1 MWNTIWNKIKEAF
14 RKMLKNSTLEQKLN
28 IAPAISNE
36 MRTAIELWTNMYQD
50 KSPWLKEPTTAD
62 PTRIVSLGL
71 PSMISSEKARMVVLE
86 LKSDIT
92 TPTVTETEKNPDY
105 TPPTVDDAGNVQISP
120 EPQYI
125 TTETP
130 VGDTTRAEYLNEQY
144 QTKIVSKLRNIVE
157 FMVAKGGF
165 VIKPYVVVTTSDI
178 EGTEEPNITMEFD
191 FVQADMFFPLAFD
204 STNKL
209 IDAAFLQ
216 IKTTAEFIYYRIER
230 HTLEGTKCIIQNMA
244 FKKDNNKRNTSDNMD
259 LGQPISLSE
268 VPEWKDFAPRTV
280 IENVKQLLFSYI
292 KMPEAN
298 TIDAYSPLGVSGF
311 SRAVKL
317 IEEADRQYSR
327 MLWEFEGGE
336 LAIDIDRDALSTE
349 IASDGSRYEHRPML
363 QQRLFR
369 KVDLGDSNTYE
380 IFNPA
385 FRDDSL
391 INGLNTILKRI
402 EDVCAI
408 SRGTLSDVNSDA
420 RTATELKILKQRSYS
435 SNVEIQ
441 KQVEAGLKD
450 LIYVM
455 DVYCTLYHITPPGE
469 YDVSFEWDDSILV
482 DVNEELNKRITLMQ
496 NGLASKLENR
506 MWYFGETEAQAR
518 QALQNIADEERQS
531 AENDIFM
538 QNNIGGV

>member
-1 MWNTIWNKIKEAF
+1 MWKGIWTKIKEVF
-14 RKMLKNSTLEQKLN
+14 KKMLGNTTLEQKLN
-28 IAPAISNE
+28 VTPAISND
-36 MRTAIELWTNMYQD
+36 MREAIELWTNMYQD

-62 PTRIVSLGL
+62 PVRITSLGL
-71 PSMISSEKARMVVLE
+71 ASMIASEKARMAVLE

-92 TPTVTETEKNPDY
+92 TPMITETTENPNY
-105 TPPTVDDAGNVQISP
+105 APPQIDENGTVQVSP
-120 EPQYI
+120 EPEYI

-130 VGDTTRAEYLNEQY
+130 VGDTTRADYLNEQY
-144 QTKIVSKLRNIVE
+144 QTKIISKLRNIVE
-157 FMVAKGGF
+157 FLVAKGGF
-165 VIKPYVVVTTSDI
+165 VIKPYVVINTSVV
-178 EGTEEPNITMEFD
+178 EGSEEPNATMEFD
-191 FVQADMFFPLAFD
+191 FVHADMFFPLAFD

-209 IDAAFLQ
+209 VDAAFLQ
-216 IKTTAEFIYYRIER
+216 IKPTAEFIYYRIER
-230 HTLEGTKCIIQNMA
+230 HTLNGTTCTIQNMA
-244 FKKDNNKRNTSDNMD
+244 FKKDSNERSVSNNLD

-268 VPEWKDFAPRTV
+268 VPEWKDFAPTAK
-280 IENVKQLLFSYI
+280 IENVKQLLFAYM

-298 TIDAYSPLGVSGF
+298 TIDPHSPLGVSGF

-336 LAIDIDRDALSTE
+336 LAVDIDRDALSTE
-349 IASDGSRYEHRPML
+349 EASDGSKYEKRPMM

-369 KVDLGDSNTYE
+369 KVDLGESSTYE
-380 IFNPA
+380 IFNPS
-385 FRDDSL
+385 FRDASL

-402 EDVCAI
+402 EDVCGI

-435 SNVEIQ
+435 ANADIQ
-441 KQVEAGLKD
+441 KQVEYALKD

-455 DVYCTLYHITPPGE
+455 DVYCTLYNLTPPGE

-496 NGLASKLENR
+496 NGLTSKLENR

-518 QALQNIADEERQS
+518 QALQNITDEEKQAMENSIAAQS
-531 AENDIFM
+531 IS
-538 QNNIGGV
+538 GGF